1 LDEIQP
7 ELGLATSEHP
17 KDRQPNMARFRDDA
31 RQEAFLA
38 AVEDGDLEAVQRY
51 FELPDVLANVA
62 SWNAVH
68 RAERLGEPGPHA
80 HERPWY
86 FGMRRGQNLFASSI
100 IYGGQAEVFRWFFA
114 QEQLALLGE
123 TLRAVAK
130 HILRACLFEENLT
143 PAREMVEILVES
155 PLFQEAM
162 GEGEQLIALGLTL
175 NDAVSRGY
183 DDWAALLLAYGA
195 DPNRKCEYDTP
206 LTAMAYQGTTKTLDM
221 LLAHGARMEG
231 DTLLTQRPF
240 DRAVGLVR
248 AMVRR
253 GADANDLVVKT
264 QSSPLH
270 EAAAYCVG
278 KIARTLIKDG
288 FADVDARDRHGATP
302 LLAVLSGTD
311 SRRGDMSI
319 DAMAEMLLDAGAN
332 IEAVDQDQRGVLHRA
347 VSLWD
352 PKCLS
357 LLLERGADPN
367 ARDRCGETPM
377 ALLLVQSRGALL
389 DHVSAILTLLLQAG
403 ADPFICDASGSSVAQ
418 ILESS
423 ESGCAYMDENPKLFC
438 RDPEGR
444 ATLREAMLSRK
455 RPRLL

>member
-1 LDEIQP
+1 MWV
-7 ELGLATSEHP
+7 GT
-17 KDRQPNMARFRDDA
+17 RRD
-31 RQEAFLA
+31 Q
-38 AVEDGDLEAVQRY
+38 Y
-51 FELPDVLANVA
+51 
-62 SWNAVH
+62 
-68 RAERLGEPGPHA
+68 
-80 HERPWY
+80 
-86 FGMRRGQNLFASSI
+86 LFASCI
-100 IYGGQAEVFRWFFA
+100 IYGGQVEVFRWFFA

-130 HILRACLFEENLT
+130 DILRACLFEESHT
-143 PAREMVEILVES
+143 TAREMVEILVES
-155 PLFQEAM
+155 SLFQEAM
-162 GEGEQLIALGLTL
+162 DEDEQLTALGLTL

-183 DDWAALLLAYGA
+183 DDWAAVLLAYGA
-195 DPNRKCEYDTP
+195 DPNHKCEYDTP
-206 LTAMAYQGTTKTLDM
+206 LTAIAYQGTTKTLDM

-240 DRAVGLVR
+240 DRGVGLVR

-264 QSSPLH
+264 QSSALH
-270 EAAAYCVG
+270 EAGAYCVG

-288 FADVDARDRHGATP
+288 FADVDARDRHGSTP

-319 DAMAEMLLDAGAN
+319 DAMAVRLLDAGAN

-347 VSLWD
+347 VCLWD
-352 PKCLS
+352 P
-357 LLLERGADPN
+357 
-367 ARDRCGETPM
+367 
-377 ALLLVQSRGALL
+377 RGALL

-423 ESGCAYMDENPKLFC
+423 ESGRSYMDENPSLFC
-438 RDPEGR
+438 RDPQGR
-444 ATLREAMLSRK
+444 ATLRESILSRK